1 MLILGAAG
9 RDFHN
14 FNVVYR
20 DDPATEVV
28 AFTAAQ
34 IPGIVGRRYP
44 PALAGPRYPGG
55 IPIEPEETFETLV
68 REHAVDLV
76 VFAYSDVSHEHVMH
90 LASRALAAGA
100 DFALLGPR
108 RTMLHTT
115 RPIVA
120 VTAVR
125 TGCGKGAVSRRLV
138 EILRRRGRRVAV
150 VRHPMPY
157 GDLAAQRVQR
167 FATLADIDRAGV
179 TLEEREEYEP
189 HVAMG
194 VVVWA
199 GVDYAAILE
208 RVEAEADVI
217 VWDGGNNDF
226 PFFTPTLHLCLVD
239 PHRAG
244 HESRFHPGETNLRLA
259 DVVVVVKEDSAD
271 PAQVDAVKAAA
282 RTLNPR
288 ARLVDS
294 RLPIQVEDPQHL
306 RGRRVLAVED
316 GPTLT
321 HGGLPAG
328 AAELAARRFGATLV
342 DPRPYARGSL
352 QQVFREYPMLGPVLP
367 AVGYGA
373 EQMADLR
380 ATIDAVPCDVVLL
393 GRGSISAGF
402 SRSVSRW
409 FACTTRS
416 RKPVDRASTRSSGIS
431 DGRPTSVTEARGRC
445 PAGIRP

>member
-1 MLILGAAG
+1 VLILGAAG

-34 IPGIVGRRYP
+34 IPGIAGRRYP
-44 PALAGPRYPGG
+44 PALAGPRYPAG
-55 IPIEPEETFETLV
+55 IPIEPEEAFETLV
-68 REHAVDLV
+68 RERGVDLV

-90 LASRALAAGA
+90 LGSRALAAGA

-108 RTMLHTT
+108 RTMLRAT
-115 RPIVA
+115 RPVVA

-167 FATLADIDRAGV
+167 FATLADLDRADV

-189 HVAMG
+189 HLAEG
-194 VVVWA
+194 AVVWA

-244 HESRFHPGETNLRLA
+244 HESRFHPGETNIRLA
-259 DVVVVVKEDSAD
+259 DVVVITKEDTAD

-282 RTLNPR
+282 RALNPR
-288 ARLVDS
+288 ARLVDT
-294 RLPIQVEDPQHL
+294 RLPIRVEDPASL
-306 RGRRVLAVED
+306 RGRRVLAVDD

-367 AVGYGA
+367 ALGYGA
-373 EQMADLR
+373 QQMADLR
-380 ATIDAVPCDVVLL
+380 ATIEAVPCDVVLL
-393 GRGSISAGF
+393 GTPIDLGRVLAL
-402 SRSVSRW
+402 RQ
-409 FACTTRS
+409 
-416 RKPVDRASTRSSGIS
+416 PVVRVHYEIEAA
-431 DGRPTSVTEARGRC
+431 GRPGFDEILANL
-445 PAGIRP
+445 